1 MLLIGAKPSK
11 NGFAHQNKAK
21 TTPDIPSWCMVMRW
35 TPKKASLAILATHS
49 ANLLQLAGA

>member
-11 NGFAHQNKAK
+11 NEFAHQNKAK